1 MDQAGYFR
9 PTAGELDGSGAV
21 HDASGSPSLVAR
33 FSAWQCLHDALVEKD
48 AGRIARLVGMGAAD
62 TVPRCDYSLDEL
74 VGEYGYTGLTGLGLA
89 VLIDSGV
96 PPLVANE
103 VEWTVGAGKPR
114 LARLFE
120 GAVPFT
126 GAQDVHG
133 NTLLHL
139 ARSPKVLDW
148 LLQLGLD
155 PDVANGNDQ
164 RPIDVLPDELRV
176 IVERFSLTSVL
187 PTPHAAVHAETVQRR
202 L

>member
-1 MDQAGYFR
+1 
-9 PTAGELDGSGAV
+9 
-21 HDASGSPSLVAR
+21 
-33 FSAWQCLHDALVEKD
+33 
-48 AGRIARLVGMGAAD
+48 MGAAD